1 MGAEDR
7 RKIGKITVKVVH
19 AKNLKNQELLSK
31 SDPYCKVM
39 TNDELG
45 FCFVGIILANG
56 NVSSVL
62 TIVLWYY

>member
-31 SDPYCKVM
+31 SDPYCKVIM
-39 TNDELG
+39 RNLDS
-45 FCFVGIILANG
+45 VIGINLADR
-56 NVSSVL
+56 NVASVL
-62 TIVLWYY
+62 TIVL